1 MTSLNT
7 WKCMLKPQA
16 GGSLLSPFF
25 LSLTSSIWYE
35 SKVFSSIFP
44 SGLLGNPS
52 HHLHPEDLRPPFLL
66 AWLTAASSYLTS
78 SSTLVSTLIYSFKT
92 HLSNVPFRCL
102 VFVCLSNMA
111 LFCSC
116 PQSAPLKLSFSLCS
130 PLTFPFPEQIKPP
143 LAAGPQPCAP
153 SA

>member
-1 MTSLNT
+1 MTSPNT

-35 SKVFSSIFP
+35 SKDFSSIFP
-44 SGLLGNPS
+44 SGLLGNPF

-92 HLSNVPFRCL
+92 HLSNIPFRCL

-116 PQSAPLKLSFSLCS
+116 PHWNFLSPCAL

-143 LAAGPQPCAP
+143 LTAGPPPCAP
-153 SA
+153 PA

>member
-1 MTSLNT
+1 MTSPNT

-16 GGSLLSPFF
+16 RGSFLSPSF

-44 SGLLGNPS
+44 SGFLGNPS

-92 HLSNVPFRCL
+92 HFSNIPFRCL
-102 VFVCLSNMA
+102 PFQHGTVLFLPSVCSTETFFLPV
-111 LFCSC
+111 L
-116 PQSAPLKLSFSLCS
+116 S
-130 PLTFPFPEQIKPP
+130 PLPSIPFPEQIKPP
-143 LAAGPQPCAP
+143 LIAGPQPCAP